1 MLGTP
6 SSAVVAGAHA
16 VVVAGLLI
24 AFGYLIVDALTGERL
39 HLVNKLALAFPAL
52 AGWALVLMGAH
63 MISGGRV
70 FSQPLAVRLSTLLA
84 FVIVAGL
91 KLYRL
96 VRRSESESQPKTYRW
111 LVAAVLIAAWLV
123 MVWPAFR
130 LVPLPP
136 TPDAQ
141 LHAGW
146 TMQLLSGD
154 STPGATITGD
164 VPNYYPW
171 MFHALTAF
179 VSDVV
184 PGHHPWFAFGP
195 IQMIQ
200 VTGVVAA
207 LFAAGRELA
216 ARATGGLGAAV
227 FGAMSGGV
235 GFVLLRTVDTANN
248 GRVSGHEGAME
259 YIGDLV
265 VARPYNASF
274 LNLPPPLP
282 RDVALAL
289 SAALAFTLA
298 AGCTRKS
305 VSWFVVAGL
314 ITGMI
319 GLTGGESFVVALIAG
334 VIVSLT
340 GGGIP
345 RGRALAAVLL
355 PTLGVYAIWFV
366 PIFINYLDL
375 GGFVNTTHLGPIELP
390 PLGFLGAW
398 GIAIPFGLWGAIRAV
413 PTIKT
418 DPRVRVLLSLV
429 LATVTALVASTFIP
443 SAFGEGFSTLGT
455 GHRYWP
461 YVYLGVA
468 LLAAYGFS
476 DVVRRLIARSTTGA
490 ALFVALVVATGLV
503 SPLIASVA
511 MVRDVHRSPA
521 YQLLNRSLVG
531 NEETVLTALLEGGPR
546 PCVVAV
552 PPELSRLVFSY
563 TGYRQVLWQGG
574 ATGPNRARIRWE
586 DIYERIPGDRV
597 REQDNRSLVEG
608 VGPPDRWGMI
618 VKKYG
623 VDFVVVAAKDAGED
637 VFRGYASTPVGPR
650 DRGYAVFD
658 VGDC

>member
-1 MLGTP
+1 MLGAP
-6 SSAVVAGAHA
+6 SSAIVAGAHA

-24 AFGYLIVDALTGERL
+24 AFGYLLVDALTGARL
-39 HLVNKLALAFPAL
+39 HPVNKLALAFPAL

-84 FVIVAGL
+84 FVAVGGF
-91 KLYRL
+91 KLYR
-96 VRRSESESQPKTYRW
+96 RARSSEERQPKTYLW
-111 LVAAVLIAAWLV
+111 LVAAALAVAWLV

-130 LVPLPP
+130 LLPLPP

-171 MFHALTAF
+171 MFHALAAF

-184 PGHHPWFAFGP
+184 PGHHAWFAFGP
-195 IQMIQ
+195 IQVLQ
-200 VTGVVAA
+200 VTGVVTA
-207 LFAAGRELA
+207 LFAAGRELT

-235 GFVLLRTVDTANN
+235 GFVMLRMVDVANK
-248 GRVSGHEGAME
+248 GRVSGSEGAME

-265 VARPYNASF
+265 VTRPYNATF

-282 RDVALAL
+282 RDVALTL
-289 SAALAFTLA
+289 LAALVLTLTA
-298 AGCTRKS
+298 ACTRKS
-305 VSWFVVAGL
+305 ISWFVVAGV

-319 GLTGGESFVVALIAG
+319 GLTGGESFVIALIAVVLVPIAG
-334 VIVSLT
+334 V
-340 GGGIP
+340 GIP
-345 RGRALAAVLL
+345 RSRALGAVLL
-355 PTLGVYAIWFV
+355 PTVAIYAIWFL
-366 PIFINYLDL
+366 PIVVNYLDL

-398 GIAIPFGLWGAIRAV
+398 GIAIPFGIWGLIRAV
-413 PTIKT
+413 PQVKV
-418 DPRVRVLLSLV
+418 DVRVRVLLSVV
-429 LATVTALVASTFIP
+429 LATVAALVASTFIP
-443 SAFGEGFSTLGT
+443 SAFGEGFATLGT

-461 YVYLGVA
+461 YVYLGLA

-476 DVVRRLIARSTTGA
+476 DVVRRLIARSTRGA
-490 ALFVALVVATGLV
+490 AFFVALVVATGLA

-511 MVRDVHRSPA
+511 MVRAEQRGPV
-521 YQLLNRSLVG
+521 YQLLNHSLVG
-531 NEETVLTALLEGGPR
+531 DEETVLTALLQGEPGD
-546 PCVVAV
+546 CVVAV

-608 VGPPDRWGMI
+608 VGPSDRWGMI

-650 DRGYAVFD
+650 ESGYAVFD